1 MIKLVG
7 RCIIFPAS
15 GRKIGNRIARK
26 GKSMSWKKDPYGMMI
41 VKIVLCIIVSMR

>member
-1 MIKLVG
+1 MIELIRG
-7 RCIIFPAS
+7 CIIFPAS

-26 GKSMSWKKDPYGMMI
+26 GKSMSWKKDPYDMII